1 MFKKKII
8 LTSIIFLATLSC
20 SSETTTPAKIIQPDN
35 QIDLQQS
42 SNQALDTTQ
51 NDNTKNAK
59 IIKNEDKKSTP
70 ASDSIINENITLDE
84 LNICIKQL
92 KNGKASSIDLI
103 NNEILKNLNSPFRNL
118 LLKLYNHCFETGTYP
133 WDTSVITP
141 LHKKGDIRDPDNYR
155 AIAVG
160 SCVGKLYSTILLNRL
175 IEFRFDFVISVFLQL
190 VLKLFCLFMCQNVRM
205 LIYIFLIT

>member
-51 NDNTKNAK
+51 NDNTKNTK

-70 ASDSIINENITLDE
+70 ASDSIINNTKSIQKTPSQKQSDNKVKPITMLDFDPEIYSRECIVDTLDP
-84 LNICIKQL
+84 K
-92 KNGKASSIDLI
+92 STY
-103 NNEILKNLNSPFRNL
+103 EIYQSNKIPLQS
-118 LLKLYNHCFETGTYP
+118 LYT
-133 WDTSVITP
+133 
-141 LHKKGDIRDPDNYR
+141 
-155 AIAVG
+155 
-160 SCVGKLYSTILLNRL
+160 
-175 IEFRFDFVISVFLQL
+175 
-190 VLKLFCLFMCQNVRM
+190 
-205 LIYIFLIT
+205 